1 MLSYVNWQKGEKKMT
16 IGERIRQRREVI
28 GMSQDELAKR
38 MGYKDRSSVSKI
50 EKGNDD
56 NIYLDT
62 IQRTADILNCS
73 PLYLMGWQDE
83 SGAPN
88 GNEIPDHLK
97 KYAQFID
104 LYEQLND
111 NNRELV
117 DNMIQALSSKQ

>member
-1 MLSYVNWQKGEKKMT
+1 MT
-16 IGERIRQRREVI
+16 IGERIRQRREAI

-83 SGAPN
+83 SDN
-88 GNEIPDHLK
+88 INDKEIPDHLK

-104 LYEQLND
+104 MYEHLND